1 MLLIV
6 CLPKALSHLCAVF
19 LETSA
24 STPPPPASDSTLAT
38 TCQHFSE
45 FLKFVGN
52 VVSSST
58 RRGLGVLTI
67 LGGVYTAKVNI
78 PLLALLILYGIGL
91 LTEAQELGIICP
103 PRNRDEAI
111 ERTTWNPRNVRA
123 SKLRGKIDRGT
134 SRPSKLFARVVFNAT
149 GYLSCVALYAL
160 YAGLTGASNSIEPTS
175 VWTTHGAFHIPT
187 ITHVLIAPQRPLG
200 TPLIFKKPSRLTTWS
215 TSPTQ
220 LSPWPPLRSFSQGL
234 CSPALLLGRP
244 LSHLATARNL
254 TLGVLGGKTSARG
267 PSATRWCKSWTNICR
282 GTYHSPRDSSCHYT
296 NGGPNTGSL
305 GALRRPM

>member
-1 MLLIV
+1 MAKQSGT
-6 CLPKALSHLCAVF
+6 KAK
-19 LETSA
+19 LETSKHNTTCTGKGTTSRDKRAILAPDWVSSPVNNPDHVKTVTSSQLEFEKLSFRDVVLFLVALFLVVLSLVLQIVFPPFLLCLLILLLVYNWKEYVMTSALSQATYLCVVFLPTISINDIMHFINKSSEAAKDFVIPFFFNKISA
-24 STPPPPASDSTLAT
+24 SMPPPPASDSTRAT

-78 PLLALLILYGIGL
+78 PLLVLLILYGIGL

-175 VWTTHGAFHIPT
+175 V
-187 ITHVLIAPQRPLG
+187 
-200 TPLIFKKPSRLTTWS
+200 
-215 TSPTQ
+215 
-220 LSPWPPLRSFSQGL
+220 
-234 CSPALLLGRP
+234 
-244 LSHLATARNL
+244 
-254 TLGVLGGKTSARG
+254 
-267 PSATRWCKSWTNICR
+267 
-282 GTYHSPRDSSCHYT
+282 
-296 NGGPNTGSL
+296 
-305 GALRRPM
+305 